1 MIDVPDGPDRC
12 ELVPGV
18 SEHRW
23 SRITRVVVGVLSI
36 MSGVMIFVVTKA
48 LQHQSAVSTQ
58 GLVAVAAGFGL
69 PVLVLIGLAVVRG
82 RRGNLEAAAGY
93 TTMTSGRLDLDQL
106 DPITGVVLRRAGSVI
121 YRKPKHDAAAGGMTS
136 GPATNAPQ
144 LDRVVQFVEDPPS
157 LLKTVAIWGLL
168 TIGIGMIAAALS
180 VLSGSP
186 QGQSAD
192 DLSFLQIGRIVL
204 GGCGILVALIFVG
217 SAVSQRAKLRAAKR
231 VRPDGF
237 TFLTQCTPQLID
249 ALRSIRADR
258 PRLPQYFAVTLGTQG
273 IELWGRTRTEV
284 PRFVLP
290 WKDIEYV
297 HPGRLSVEFAQDFS
311 VTVQALHFFQRVD
324 GRPIDLPFTMFGP
337 RGFNRAATRDAN
349 KILSACSRFTNIR

>member
-1 MIDVPDGPDRC
+1 MIDVPDDLDRC

-48 LQHQSAVSTQ
+48 LQNQSGVSTQ

-69 PVLVLIGLAVVRG
+69 PVLVLIGLTIVRG

-93 TTMTSGRLDLDQL
+93 TTLTNGRLDLNQL

-121 YRKPKHDAAAGGMTS
+121 FRKPKHDAAAGGTTS
-136 GPATNAPQ
+136 GPSTYAPQ
-144 LDRVVQFVEDPPS
+144 PDSVVRFVDDPPS
-157 LLKTVAIWGLL
+157 PLKTVAIWGLV
-168 TIGIGMIAAALS
+168 TIGIGMIAVALS
-180 VLSGSP
+180 LVNGSSH
-186 QGQSAD
+186 GQSAD
-192 DLSFLQIGRIVL
+192 DLSFPQLGRIVL
-204 GGCGILVALIFVG
+204 GGCGILVALTLG
-217 SAVSQRAKLRAAKR
+217 GAAVSHRAKLRAARR
-231 VRPDGF
+231 VRPDACV
-237 TFLTQCTPQLID
+237 FLTQRTPQLLD
-249 ALRSIRADR
+249 ALRNIRADR

-273 IELWGRTRTEV
+273 IELWGRKRSEV

-311 VTVQALHFFQRVD
+311 VTVQALHFFQSVD
-324 GRPIDLPFTMFGP
+324 GRPIDLPFTMLGP

-349 KILSACSRFTNIR
+349 KILSACSRFTKIR